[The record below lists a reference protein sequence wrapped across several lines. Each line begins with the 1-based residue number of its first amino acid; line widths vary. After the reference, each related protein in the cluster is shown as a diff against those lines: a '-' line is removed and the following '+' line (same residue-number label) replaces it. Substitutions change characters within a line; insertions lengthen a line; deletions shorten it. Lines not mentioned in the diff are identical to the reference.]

1 MNDQEDDKKNLDN
14 TLSDSDNNNQSEV
27 DLNNQPQSEENQNQ
41 NNEAESDNEN
51 QSIVDSNNQT
61 MNENKY
67 ENQETDLNEEVN
79 NQKIEEEIT
88 VETSDEIKNEEVNN
102 QNIEEKIIVETSDEI
117 KNEEVNNQNIE
128 EKIIVET
135 SDEIKNENNKSSH
148 QVIHKKEDR
157 LHIYVRQDKYKGEL
171 KSKNWVG
178 RLYIDGKQK
187 ISSSGTTNL
196 DEAIQILEK
205 WFDDVQDE
213 SERLKN
219 ENNLTKNINQE
230 ATDTLTNNQINNQ
243 TQEQIAT
250 TSLNENLQT
259 TTQEQIKNK
268 LSNIFGKIKE
278 IKIKKPDFAKNF
290 NKSSFNKSKVA
301 NYKSKLENFFKSKL
315 GKSSV
320 QGEEIIGVELSNK
333 EIRIAQVSSNKAN
346 QWVLEKLH
354 IHPVD
359 ITDDSTPIDNA
370 DKFSEELMLAVQ
382 KYKITSPNAAI
393 AIPVTSAI
401 IRVVTA
407 PLMKDEELN
416 KAIETNSLWEN
427 LVQLTDSLEDYS
439 IFHQV
444 INRNEKENTMDLLF
458 VASKLTDINSYTS
471 IIKNAGLNPVIID
484 VKCFALKS
492 AVDQVNQIANKTED
506 TNLTAVLEFGLDENY
521 LMILYDNNPIITDI
535 FIRGQ
540 DRKIL
545 QDSQNTEEKEGL
557 VRRYITQVKQAVQD
571 FETKYEKRIRNIKVV
586 SDIKNVDEYLASFRK
601 ALMNIGF
608 NTFDPT
614 EGLKIPSQ
622 NQQIL
627 DNKLNRSY
635 LSTSVGLAFRKLDVF
650 GYYKFV
656 TAVKNIN
663 LLPDRS
669 NVMKQKKMKAISGF
683 AFKGITAAVVA
694 IYVVLFGL
702 SFWNIISYNNKL
714 KQYEAVKID
723 HTKIIKQKKIV
734 SKEFK
739 VINTSLKLSKT
750 LKSNKELTYRIL
762 AQVASS
768 VPNRVKFDQ
777 VEFNGSNRL
786 TIQGLAATDQDI
798 LKFIE
803 NLSKQKLVEQASLS
817 SMRLPKSSA
826 DSATMKGFR
835 VFVKI
840 KRSTI

>member
-1 MNDQEDDKKNLDN
+1 MSDQDDDKKNINEDTTDN
-14 TLSDSDNNNQSEV
+14 ESVNQPSV
-27 DLNNQPQSEENQNQ
+27 DENNQPEGVDSTNNDSSGDENKNNQQNNDQSDVTAASSEKKEENRNLETQISESNAEESSMQ
-41 NNEAESDNEN
+41 QSSDTSNEKKDEDNG
-51 QSIVDSNNQT
+51 SG
-61 MNENKY
+61 
-67 ENQETDLNEEVN
+67 
-79 NQKIEEEIT
+79 
-88 VETSDEIKNEEVNN
+88 
-102 QNIEEKIIVETSDEI
+102 
-117 KNEEVNNQNIE
+117 
-128 EKIIVET
+128 
-135 SDEIKNENNKSSH
+135 H
-148 QVIHKKEDR
+148 QVIHKKDGR

-196 DEAIQILEK
+196 EEAIPILEK
-205 WFDDVQDE
+205 WFDDIQEE

-219 ENNLTKNINQE
+219 QTSETQVNENQNVINENTSPTEDKQKVE
-230 ATDTLTNNQINNQ
+230 TPIVETQ
-243 TQEQIAT
+243 TQKQEPTAPVAT
-250 TSLNENLQT
+250 NESTELNKQDQLKSKIT
-259 TTQEQIKNK
+259 
-268 LSNIFGKIKE
+268 NIFGKLKDIKL
-278 IKIKKPDFAKNF
+278 KKPSFAN
-290 NKSSFNKSKVA
+290 NLSKSSLNNSKVGNLKSKFE
-301 NYKSKLENFFKSKL
+301 SFFKSKL

-320 QGEEIIGVELSNK
+320 QGEEILGVELANK
-333 EIRIAQVSSNKAN
+333 EIRLVQVSSNKAN
-346 QWVLEKLH
+346 QWVLDKFH

-359 ITDDSTPIDNA
+359 VSDDSAPIENA
-370 DKFSEELMLAVQ
+370 DKFSEELRLAVQ
-382 KYKITSPNAAI
+382 KYKISSPNVAI
-393 AIPVTSAI
+393 SIPVTSAI

-407 PLMKDEELN
+407 PLMKDDELN

-427 LVQLTDSLEDYS
+427 LVQLTDNLEDYS

-444 INRNEKENTMDLLF
+444 INRNQKDNTMDILF

-492 AVDQVNQIANKTED
+492 AVDQSNQLTNKVED
-506 TNLTAVLEFGLDENY
+506 ANLTAVLEFGLDENY

-545 QDSQNTEEKEGL
+545 QESDDAEEKEGL
-557 VRRYITQVKQAVQD
+557 VRRYVTQVKQAIQD

-586 SDIKNVDEYLASFRK
+586 SDIDNVEEYLGNFRK
-601 ALMNIGF
+601 NLMNVGF

-622 NQQIL
+622 FQQAL
-627 DNKLNRSY
+627 DNRNNRSY

-669 NVMKQKKMKAISGF
+669 SVMKQKKMKAISGF
-683 AFKGITAAVVA
+683 AFKGITAAVA
-694 IYVVLFGL
+694 GIYLILFGL
-702 SFWNIISYNNKL
+702 SFWNIFSYNAKL
-714 KQYEAVKID
+714 KDYENVKAE
-723 HTKIIKQKKIV
+723 HAKFVKEKKVV
-734 SKEFK
+734 SKELK
-739 VINTSLKLSKT
+739 LINTTLKLSKT

-768 VPNRVKFDQ
+768 VPKRVKFDQ
-777 VEFNGSNRL
+777 VEFNGSNTL
-786 TIQGLAATDQDI
+786 TIQGVAASDQDI

-803 NLSKQKLVEQASLS
+803 NLSKQKLVQQASLS
-817 SMRLPKSSA
+817 SMRLPRGNTGG
-826 DSATMKGFR
+826 ATMKGFR

-840 KRSTI
+840 KRG

>member
-14 TLSDSDNNNQSEV
+14 TLSDNDNNNQSEV
-27 DLNNQPQSEENQNQ
+27 DSNNQPQSEENQNQ
-41 NNEAESDNEN
+41 NNETESDNKN
-51 QSIVDSNNQT
+51 QSIVDSSNQT
-61 MNENKY
+61 VNENKY
-67 ENQETDLNEEVN
+67 ENQQTDLNEEVN
-79 NQKIEEEIT
+79 EQK
-88 VETSDEIKNEEVNN
+88 VED
-102 QNIEEKIIVETSDEI
+102 KIIVESL
-117 KNEEVNNQNIE
+117 
-128 EKIIVET
+128 
-135 SDEIKNENNKSSH
+135 DEIKNENNKSSH
-148 QVIHKKEDR
+148 QVIHKKEGR

-243 TQEQIAT
+243 AQEQTTT

-278 IKIKKPDFAKNF
+278 IKIKKPDFAKNL

-777 VEFNGSNRL
+777 VVFNGSNRL

-826 DSATMKGFR
+826 GSATMKGFR

>member
-27 DLNNQPQSEENQNQ
+27 DSSNQPQSEENKNQ
-41 NNEAESDNEN
+41 NTETDSDSKN
-51 QSIVDSNNQT
+51 QSIVDSSNQT
-61 MNENKY
+61 TTEKQY
-67 ENQETDLNEEVN
+67 ENQQTDLSEEVN
-79 NQKIEEEIT
+79 NQKIEE
-88 VETSDEIKNEEVNN
+88 
-102 QNIEEKIIVETSDEI
+102 KIII
-117 KNEEVNNQNIE
+117 
-128 EKIIVET
+128 ET

-148 QVIHKKEDR
+148 QVIHKKEGR

-178 RLYIDGKQK
+178 RLYINGKQK
-187 ISSSGTTNL
+187 ISSSGTANL

-205 WFDDVQDE
+205 WFDDVHEE

-219 ENNLTKNINQE
+219 ENNLTKNINQVANE
-230 ATDTLTNNQINNQ
+230 SSPTDTLSNNQINNQ
-243 TQEQIAT
+243 AQE
-250 TSLNENLQT
+250 QT

-278 IKIKKPDFAKNF
+278 IKIKKPDFVKNL

-320 QGEEIIGVELSNK
+320 LGEEIIGVELSNK

-444 INRNEKENTMDLLF
+444 INRNVKENTMDLLF

-545 QDSQNTEEKEGL
+545 QDSQNNEEKEGL
-557 VRRYITQVKQAVQD
+557 VRRYVTQVKQAIQD

-694 IYVVLFGL
+694 IYVALFGL
-702 SFWNIISYNNKL
+702 SFWNIISYNNEL
-714 KQYEAVKID
+714 KQYEAVKKD
-723 HTKIIKQKKIV
+723 HIKIIKQKKIV

-777 VEFNGSNRL
+777 VVFNGSDRL

-798 LKFIE
+798 LRFIE

-826 DSATMKGFR
+826 GGATMKGFR

-840 KRSTI
+840 KRSRI

>member
-102 QNIEEKIIVETSDEI
+102 QNT
-117 KNEEVNNQNIE
+117 E

-205 WFDDVQDE
+205 WFDEVQDE

-219 ENNLTKNINQE
+219 ENNLNKNINQE

-401 IRVVTA
+401 IRVVSA

>member
-1 MNDQEDDKKNLDN
+1 MSDQEEDDKKNLDN

-41 NNEAESDNEN
+41 NNEPESDNEN

-79 NQKIEEEIT
+79 NQKIEE
-88 VETSDEIKNEEVNN
+88 
-102 QNIEEKIIVETSDEI
+102 
-117 KNEEVNNQNIE
+117 
-128 EKIIVET
+128 KIIVET

-148 QVIHKKEDR
+148 QVIHKKEGR

-205 WFDDVQDE
+205 WFDDIQDE

-219 ENNLTKNINQE
+219 ENSLNKNINQE
-230 ATDTLTNNQINNQ
+230 ATESSPTDTLTNNQINNQ
-243 TQEQIAT
+243 TQEQ
-250 TSLNENLQT
+250 T
-259 TTQEQIKNK
+259 TTQDQIKNK

-370 DKFSEELMLAVQ
+370 DKFSAELMLAVQ

-545 QDSQNTEEKEGL
+545 QDSQNNEEKEGL
-557 VRRYITQVKQAVQD
+557 VRRYVAQVKQAIQD

-683 AFKGITAAVVA
+683 AFKGITAAVAA

-777 VEFNGSNRL
+777 VVFNGSNRL

-826 DSATMKGFR
+826 GSATMKGFR

>member
-88 VETSDEIKNEEVNN
+88 
-102 QNIEEKIIVETSDEI
+102 VETSDEI

-826 DSATMKGFR
+826 GSATMKGFR

-840 KRSTI
+840 KRSRI

>member
-1 MNDQEDDKKNLDN
+1 MSDQEDDKKNLDN
-14 TLSDSDNNNQSEV
+14 TLSDNDNNNQSEV

-41 NNEAESDNEN
+41 NNEPESDNEN

-67 ENQETDLNEEVN
+67 ENQETDL
-79 NQKIEEEIT
+79 
-88 VETSDEIKNEEVNN
+88 
-102 QNIEEKIIVETSDEI
+102 
-117 KNEEVNNQNIE
+117 NEEVNNQNIE

-148 QVIHKKEDR
+148 QVIHKKEGR

-370 DKFSEELMLAVQ
+370 DKFSAELMLAVQ

-683 AFKGITAAVVA
+683 AFKGITAAVAA

-777 VEFNGSNRL
+777 VVFNGSNRL

-826 DSATMKGFR
+826 GSATMKGFR

>member
-41 NNEAESDNEN
+41 NNEPDSNNEN

-67 ENQETDLNEEVN
+67 ENQETDL
-79 NQKIEEEIT
+79 
-88 VETSDEIKNEEVNN
+88 
-102 QNIEEKIIVETSDEI
+102 
-117 KNEEVNNQNIE
+117 NEEVNNQNIE

-148 QVIHKKEDR
+148 QVIHKKEGR

-219 ENNLTKNINQE
+219 ENSLNKNINQE
-230 ATDTLTNNQINNQ
+230 ATDTLANNQINNQ

-250 TSLNENLQT
+250 TSSNENLQT

-278 IKIKKPDFAKNF
+278 IKIKKPDFAKNL

-359 ITDDSTPIDNA
+359 IADDSTPIDNA
-370 DKFSEELMLAVQ
+370 DKFSTELMLAVQ

-506 TNLTAVLEFGLDENY
+506 VNLTAVLEFGLDENY

-557 VRRYITQVKQAVQD
+557 VRRYVTQVKQAIQD

-683 AFKGITAAVVA
+683 AFKGITAAVAA

-702 SFWNIISYNNKL
+702 SFWNIISYNNEL

-723 HTKIIKQKKIV
+723 HTKTIKQKKIV

-777 VEFNGSNRL
+777 VDFNGSNRL

-803 NLSKQKLVEQASLS
+803 NLGKQKLVEQASLS

-826 DSATMKGFR
+826 GGATMKGFR

-840 KRSTI
+840 KRSRI

>member
-27 DLNNQPQSEENQNQ
+27 DSSNQPQSEENKNQ
-41 NNEAESDNEN
+41 NTETDSDSKN
-51 QSIVDSNNQT
+51 QSIVDSSNQT
-61 MNENKY
+61 TNEKQY
-67 ENQETDLNEEVN
+67 ENQQTDLSEEVN
-79 NQKIEEEIT
+79 NQK
-88 VETSDEIKNEEVNN
+88 
-102 QNIEEKIIVETSDEI
+102 
-117 KNEEVNNQNIE
+117 IE

-148 QVIHKKEDR
+148 QVIHKKEGR

-178 RLYIDGKQK
+178 RLYINGKQK
-187 ISSSGTTNL
+187 ISSSGTANL

-205 WFDDVQDE
+205 WFDDVHEE

-219 ENNLTKNINQE
+219 ENNLTKNINQVANE
-230 ATDTLTNNQINNQ
+230 SSPTDTLSNNQINNQ
-243 TQEQIAT
+243 AQE
-250 TSLNENLQT
+250 QT

-278 IKIKKPDFAKNF
+278 IKIKKPDFVKNL

-320 QGEEIIGVELSNK
+320 LGEEIIGVELSNK

-444 INRNEKENTMDLLF
+444 INRNVKENTMDLLF

-492 AVDQVNQIANKTED
+492 AVDQVNQIANKPEEA
-506 TNLTAVLEFGLDENY
+506 NLTAVLEFGLDENY

-545 QDSQNTEEKEGL
+545 QDSQNNEEKEGL
-557 VRRYITQVKQAVQD
+557 VRRYVTQVKQAIQD

-694 IYVVLFGL
+694 IYVALFGL
-702 SFWNIISYNNKL
+702 SFWNIISYNNEL
-714 KQYEAVKID
+714 KQYEAIKKD
-723 HTKIIKQKKIV
+723 HIKIIEQKKIV

-777 VEFNGSNRL
+777 VVFNGSDRL

-798 LKFIE
+798 LRFIE

-826 DSATMKGFR
+826 GGATMKGFR

-840 KRSTI
+840 KRSRI

>member
-88 VETSDEIKNEEVNN
+88 
-102 QNIEEKIIVETSDEI
+102 VETSDEI

-683 AFKGITAAVVA
+683 AFKGITAAVAA

-826 DSATMKGFR
+826 GSATMKGFR

>member
-1 MNDQEDDKKNLDN
+1 MSDQEDDKKNLDN

-41 NNEAESDNEN
+41 NNEPESDNEN

-79 NQKIEEEIT
+79 NQKIEE
-88 VETSDEIKNEEVNN
+88 
-102 QNIEEKIIVETSDEI
+102 
-117 KNEEVNNQNIE
+117 
-128 EKIIVET
+128 KIIVET

-148 QVIHKKEDR
+148 QVIHKKEGR

-250 TSLNENLQT
+250 TSLNENLLT

-370 DKFSEELMLAVQ
+370 DKFSAELMLAVQ

-557 VRRYITQVKQAVQD
+557 VRRYITQVKQAIQD

-683 AFKGITAAVVA
+683 AFKGITAAVAA

-777 VEFNGSNRL
+777 VVFNGSNRL

-826 DSATMKGFR
+826 GSATMKGFR

>member
-1 MNDQEDDKKNLDN
+1 MSDQEDDKKNLDN

-41 NNEAESDNEN
+41 NNEPESDNEN

-79 NQKIEEEIT
+79 NQ
-88 VETSDEIKNEEVNN
+88 
-102 QNIEEKIIVETSDEI
+102 
-117 KNEEVNNQNIE
+117 NIE

-148 QVIHKKEDR
+148 QVIHKREGR

-250 TSLNENLQT
+250 TSLNENLLT

-370 DKFSEELMLAVQ
+370 DKFSAELMLAVQ

-557 VRRYITQVKQAVQD
+557 VRRYVAQVKQAIQD

-777 VEFNGSNRL
+777 VVFNGSNRL

-826 DSATMKGFR
+826 GSATMKGFR